1 MEFKHTSVLLNEVIE
16 NLNIKEDGIYID
28 GTLGGAGHSSEILKR
43 LKRGTLIGIDKDIEA
58 LKVSKERLE
67 KINDLK
73 SENEKTKLIFV
84 NDDFKNIVEIIKKE
98 NIEKVDGILLDLG
111 VSSYQI
117 DNPERGFSY
126 IHDGILDMRM
136 DKSKTLDA
144 KYIINNYTEEE
155 LTKIFKEY
163 GEEEK
168 ARLIAKRIVEN
179 REEKEITT
187 TLELVDIIDRAKGF
201 NKKGGHN
208 AKKVFQA
215 LRIEVNGE
223 LNNLEETVRNLVHS
237 LNKDGVLLII
247 TFHSLED
254 KIVKK
259 TMVELEGKCTCPPD
273 FPVCVCNFKS
283 YGKLI
288 KGKKIKPSKEEME
301 ENKRARSAI
310 LRGFIHN

>member
-43 LKRGTLIGIDKDIEA
+43 LKRGILIGIDKDIEA

-73 SENEKTKLIFV
+73 PENEKTKLIFV

-223 LNNLEETVRNLVHS
+223 LNNLEETVRNLVYS